1 MFNSL
6 ISRLSGRTAP
16 APNPKPDPELD
27 RHAAM
32 VALLVRLARADSDY
46 AFEEIA
52 EIDRIATRTWQLSP
66 VDAMKLRA
74 RAEAIDAEAP
84 DTRTLIE
91 AVQAETPYAERVAL
105 LDALRDVSMADST
118 LHENER
124 HFLEEITAAF
134 GITPEDARTPAERRG
149 TGAAVNGYWIGRMDV
164 RDDEAYKRYVAANA
178 QAFARFGGRFIV
190 RGGPYTAAEGSARSR
205 NVVIEFPSLEAA
217 EACYHSPE
225 YQAAKRLRDPV
236 ATGDLI
242 IIGGY
247 GGPQP
252 GE

>member
-6 ISRLSGRTAP
+6 ISRLSGHAAP
-16 APNPKPDPELD
+16 APDPEFD
-27 RHAAM
+27 TRCAI
-32 VALLVRLARADSDY
+32 VALLVRIARADSSY
-46 AFEEIA
+46 VFEEIA
-52 EIDRIATRTWQLSP
+52 EIDRIVVRTWGLSP

-74 RAEAIDAEAP
+74 RAEKIEAGAPETDAL
-84 DTRTLIE
+84 TR
-91 AVQAETPYAERVAL
+91 AVQAHTPQAERAAL
-105 LDALRDVSMADST
+105 LGALRDVAMADRA
-118 LHENER
+118 LHDSER
-124 HFLEEITAAF
+124 QFLAEIAAAF
-134 GITPEDARTPAERRG
+134 GIGPNDVPDDVPAP
-149 TGAAVNGYWIGRMDV
+149 GAATATATVKGYWVARMDV
-164 RDDEAYKRYVAANA
+164 RDEEVYSRYVAANA
-178 QAFARFGGRFIV
+178 RAFARFGARFIV

-225 YQAAKRLRDPV
+225 YQTAKRLRDPV

-247 GGPQP
+247 DGPQP